1 MKALS
6 EVISTLTSHGER
18 VLWARNAVSPPTDTV
33 KALKASVLALQAEI
47 KTL

>member
-6 EVISTLTSHGER
+6 EVISTLTSHGEW
-18 VLWARNAVSPPTDTV
+18 VLQVRNAISSPTDTI
-33 KALKASVLALQAEI
+33 KALEASVLALQAEI